1 MRGAL
6 QKAAFLA
13 AIMCTACGKSDD
25 GERKEGAGVSK
36 APAPAAP
43 AEPPVDD
50 PEPTAADTPAAPV
63 APTSEEQATAEK
75 AAVVLEELGKIAETA
90 KGNCDKAATAMK
102 AVIDKNRAT
111 LAAAGKLGQ
120 DEGKEQWLAERFG
133 PRTDAAKSKLM
144 PLMEK
149 CADNEGIANVFES
162 IE

>member
-1 MRGAL
+1 MRGRARR
-6 QKAAFLA
+6 AAFLA
-13 AIMCTACGKSDD
+13 AIVCTACGRSED
-25 GERKEGAGVSK
+25 GERKEAASVSR

-43 AEPPVDD
+43 AAEQPPPARD
-50 PEPTAADTPAAPV
+50 PEPIPAAPV

-75 AAVVLEELGKIAETA
+75 AAVALEELGKIAETA

-102 AVIDKNRAT
+102 GIIEKNRAA
-111 LAAAGKLGQ
+111 LAGAEKLGQ
-120 DEGKEQWLAERFG
+120 DEGKEQWLADKFG

-149 CADNEGIANVFES
+149 CADHEGIANVFES

>member
-1 MRGAL
+1 MRGPARRAAL
-6 QKAAFLA
+6 LA
-13 AIMCTACGKSDD
+13 AILCTACGTSDD
-25 GERKEGAGVSK
+25 GEPKQGAGVSK
-36 APAPAAP
+36 APAPAEP
-43 AEPPVDD
+43 AVEQPPPAGD
-50 PEPTAADTPAAPV
+50 PEPTPAAPV

-75 AAVVLEELGKIAETA
+75 AAVALDELGKIAETA

-102 AVIDKNRAT
+102 AVIEKNRAA

-120 DEGKEQWLAERFG
+120 DEGKEQWLADKFG

-149 CADNEGIANVFES
+149 CADHEGIANVFES